1 MVNICILPNTAL
13 MGIMK
18 YLRVSDILNLRL
30 TCSCMFKL
38 SKCKSF
44 FKRVN
49 IRITN
54 LSRYDYVFLKNLC
67 DSYENILAMR
77 INHFQGNLTFIL
89 PYIRHVKEMIVNV
102 KHLKRV
108 CMECPNIETLVVDLH
123 SLGIYNCVSG
133 DDFTYLS
140 QLPKLKELVIG
151 VSNVDRPV
159 LDKSML
165 YDIFAS
171 TKCISKIKF
180 VGEMVIKG
188 RDSKKHPD
196 EKQLLE
202 SLKKIIKSSSH
213 IQEWTFSHVLVND
226 DIFLFPNNIKFLVWS
241 GPKYLN
247 FTDSVDSSLEKLV
260 IHSFQ
265 SDFSKVENFNLKSL
279 KFLELEIYEDSS
291 HTDNVINVLLPKLE
305 LLSLRFKRNLYLFEP
320 FFLPTLKTLIL
331 STSATLNDGIL
342 KMMLETCTSLEFLII
357 HDTGFHLYRESLGI
371 SEPCLKHLLNMTPCL
386 KIKFVDVLKNK
397 NLGFE
402 SITISTENF
411 DKAVRKMK
419 HLLL

>member
-159 LDKSML
+159 LDKSTL

-202 SLKKIIKSSSH
+202 SLKK
-213 IQEWTFSHVLVND
+213 
-226 DIFLFPNNIKFLVWS
+226 
-241 GPKYLN
+241 
-247 FTDSVDSSLEKLV
+247 
-260 IHSFQ
+260 
-265 SDFSKVENFNLKSL
+265 
-279 KFLELEIYEDSS
+279 
-291 HTDNVINVLLPKLE
+291 
-305 LLSLRFKRNLYLFEP
+305 
-320 FFLPTLKTLIL
+320 
-331 STSATLNDGIL
+331 
-342 KMMLETCTSLEFLII
+342 
-357 HDTGFHLYRESLGI
+357 
-371 SEPCLKHLLNMTPCL
+371 
-386 KIKFVDVLKNK
+386 
-397 NLGFE
+397 
-402 SITISTENF
+402 
-411 DKAVRKMK
+411 
-419 HLLL
+419 

>member
-1 MVNICILPNTAL
+1 MVNICTLPNTAL
-13 MGIMK
+13 MEIMK

-30 TCSCMFKL
+30 TCSCMFKF
-38 SKCKSF
+38 SKCKLF

-49 IRITN
+49 IRITK
-54 LSRYDYVFLKNLC
+54 LSRFDYVLLKNLC
-67 DSYENILAMR
+67 ESYGNILAMR
-77 INHFQGNLTFIL
+77 INHFQGNFTFIL
-89 PYIRHVKEMIVNV
+89 PYIRLVKEMIISV
-102 KHLKRV
+102 KHLQRV
-108 CMECPNIETLVVDLH
+108 CMDCRDIETLVIDLH

-133 DDFTYLS
+133 NDFTYLS

-151 VSNVDRPV
+151 VCNIDRPV

-165 YDIFAS
+165 YDIFTS

-188 RDSKKHPD
+188 RDFKKHPD

-202 SLKKIIKSSSH
+202 SLKKVIKSSNH

-226 DIFLFPNNIKFLVWS
+226 DIFLFPNDIKFLVWS
-241 GPKYLN
+241 GPKYLH
-247 FTDSVDSSLEKLV
+247 FTNSIDSSLEKLV

-265 SDFSKVENFNLKSL
+265 SDFSKIENFKLKNL

-291 HTDNVINVLLPKLE
+291 YADNVINVLLPKLQ

-331 STSATLNDGIL
+331 SISAALNDGIL
-342 KMMLETCTSLEFLII
+342 KRMLEKCVSLEFLII
-357 HDTGFHLYRESLGI
+357 HDTGFQLHRESLGI
-371 SEPCLKHLLNMTPCL
+371 SESCLKHLLNMTPCL
-386 KIKFVDVLKNK
+386 KIKLVDVLENR
-397 NLGFE
+397 NLKFE
-402 SITISTENF
+402 SITISTENV
-411 DKAVRKMK
+411 DKAILKMK